1 MSDLVPATQPSTS
14 TLSILSDPAGG
25 SMSNRLRAFTSQ
37 PAIRRSLPLFGAV
50 AAIGALALTYAV
62 LSPAPQRTLYSQ
74 LDDGQRAEVVAALDK
89 AAIPYKI
96 DRDTGALTVNEEDV
110 YRARMTVAADGGL
123 ATPQS
128 GIELL
133 DSLPLGASRTMEGER
148 LRAARERELM
158 LTIKEIDGVDG
169 VRVHLAEPEQSVFVR
184 ETSPPSASVMLR
196 LAPGRQLN
204 EPQVIAIANLVAN
217 SVSGMS
223 VDNVRVVDQHG
234 RLLSQFGDGK
244 SGALELQAQIEE
256 KLRSQV
262 AKLLTP
268 VLGADAFTSEVQVE
282 LDMEER
288 TAAREAYDRDGAVRQ
303 ETEASSRS
311 ASAGAVGV
319 PGMTSNTPPLA
330 ATVQQGAQPATPPAQ
345 PGAAPV
351 MGETR
356 TSRSYE
362 LGREVSVSNT
372 GPGGIKRMTVAVML
386 SAEAMKKG
394 KPADLE
400 RLKALIGAAVGA
412 DANRGDQVE
421 VMVRSFADTAAEEEV
436 PFYEAS
442 WFATLVRYGAT
453 LIGLL
458 LVLLLGVRPLLRAL
472 RGDSK
477 ASESAAQDDEATEQT
492 DMLTSD
498 DPADV
503 DGGVVVDRGRD
514 PIDRSMLNRQI
525 GAAQRFVEEKPDR
538 AVVAIR
544 QMLGDA
550 QPGTAS

>member
-1 MSDLVPATQPSTS
+1 MSDLVPSVQPAPS

-25 SMSNRLRAFTSQ
+25 SMTSRLRAFTAQ
-37 PAIRRSLPLFGAV
+37 PAVRRTFPMFGVV
-50 AAIGALALTYAV
+50 AGVGALALTYAV

-74 LDDGQRAEVVAALDK
+74 LDDGQRADVVAALDT

-96 DRDTGALTVNEEDV
+96 DKDSGALTVNEEDV
-110 YRARMTVAADGGL
+110 YRARMTVAASGGI

-184 ETSPPSASVMLR
+184 ETSPPSASVMLK
-196 LAPGRQLN
+196 LAPGKQLN
-204 EPQVIAIANLVAN
+204 ERQVTAIANLVAN

-223 VDNVRVVDQHG
+223 VDSVRVVDQHG
-234 RLLSQFGDGK
+234 RLLSQPGDRNTAG
-244 SGALELQAQIEE
+244 LELQAQIEE

-268 VLGADAFTSEVQVE
+268 VLGAGAFTSEVQVE
-282 LDMEER
+282 LNMEDR
-288 TAAREAYDRDGAVRQ
+288 TAARESYDRDGAVRQ
-303 ETEASSRS
+303 ETEASSRTT
-311 ASAGAVGV
+311 GAAPAIGV
-319 PGMTSNTPPLA
+319 PGMTSNTPPLP
-330 ATVQQGAQPATPPAQ
+330 ATVEQGAPAPQNAQ
-345 PGAAPV
+345 AGGAPV
-351 MGETR
+351 TGETR

-372 GPGGIKRMTVAVML
+372 GPGGIKRMSIAVVL

-394 KPADLE
+394 KPADME

-412 DANRGDQVE
+412 DVNRGDQVE
-421 VMVRSFADTAAEEEV
+421 VMVRSFADGSAEEEV
-436 PFYEAS
+436 PFYEQS
-442 WFATLVRYGAT
+442 WFAPVVRYGAT

-472 RGDSK
+472 FGGGKKAESTPEAEEPASVELLTNDGEAVADDDGVTIERGPD
-477 ASESAAQDDEATEQT
+477 A
-492 DMLTSD
+492 
-498 DPADV
+498 
-503 DGGVVVDRGRD
+503 
-514 PIDRSMLNRQI
+514 IDRSLLNRQI
-525 GAAQRFVEEKPDR
+525 GAAQKFVEERPDR

-544 QMLGDA
+544 QMLGEA
-550 QPGTAS
+550 QPGSAS

>member
-1 MSDLVPATQPSTS
+1 MSS
-14 TLSILSDPAGG
+14 
-25 SMSNRLRAFTSQ
+25 RLRMFSAQ
-37 PAIRRSLPLFGAV
+37 PAIRRALPVFGAV

-89 AAIPYKI
+89 AAIAYQI

-110 YRARMTVAADGGL
+110 YRARMTVAAEGGL

-148 LRAARERELM
+148 LRAARERELT
-158 LTIKEIDGVDG
+158 LTIKEIDGVQG

-184 ETSPPSASVMLR
+184 DSAPPSASVMLR

-204 EPQVIAIANLVAN
+204 EQQVIAITNLVAN

-234 RLLSQFGDGK
+234 RLLSQLGDGK
-244 SGALELQAQIEE
+244 SGGLELQAQIEE

-268 VLGADAFTSEVQVE
+268 VLGAGAFTSEVQVE

-303 ETEASSRS
+303 ETEASSRTTGS
-311 ASAGAVGV
+311 GAVGV
-319 PGMTSNTPPLA
+319 PGMTSNTPPPPA
-330 ATVQQGAQPATPPAQ
+330 AVEQGAQPAAAPP
-345 PGAAPV
+345 PGAPPV

-372 GPGGIKRMTVAVML
+372 GPGGIKRMTVAVVL
-386 SAEAMKKG
+386 SAEAMKKS
-394 KPADLE
+394 KPADVE

-421 VMVRSFADTAAEEEV
+421 VMVRSFADTAAEEEI

-477 ASESAAQDDEATEQT
+477 AADSAALQEEHLDPAEMLESPEQ
-492 DMLTSD
+492 
-498 DPADV
+498 ADV

-514 PIDRSMLNRQI
+514 PIDRSLLNRQI
-525 GAAQRFVEEKPDR
+525 GAAQKFVEERPDR

-544 QMLGDA
+544 QMLGEA
-550 QPGTAS
+550 QPGTSS